1 VPTELKVDP
10 LMSQQLSS
18 PAVAT
23 VGGTYTLAAEVR
35 ALGAPAVLRAGLAIV
50 FLAHGSQKL
59 FGALGGG
66 GISGTAQYL
75 ASVGAHPGM
84 LWAVLAAMVEFGGG
98 LAMALGLFTRLA
110 AFALALDMALAVYL
124 TNWHNGF
131 FAEKAAGGWEINM
144 ILICMAIS
152 VALTGA
158 GRFACDHALAT
169 RLPANRLV
177 RALFG

>member
-1 VPTELKVDP
+1 
-10 LMSQQLSS
+10 MSQQLSS
-18 PAVAT
+18 PADAT
-23 VGGTYTLAAEVR
+23 VGYTRTLAAG
-35 ALGAPAVLRAGLAIV
+35 LHPHGAAAVLRAGLAIV

-59 FGALGGG
+59 FGVLGGG

-75 ASVGAHPGM
+75 ASLGAQPST
-84 LWAVLAAMVEFGGG
+84 LWAVLATLVEFGGG
-98 LAMALGLFTRLA
+98 LAMVLGLFTRLA
-110 AFALALDMALAVYL
+110 AFALAADMALAVYL

-144 ILICMAIS
+144 ILACMAVSLI
-152 VALTGA
+152 LTGA

-169 RLPANRLV
+169 RLPANRLF